1 MMSDDISNLRDTTE
15 PKSDQLNY
23 DDFSGADKVITVTKV
38 SRGAT
43 KEQPINIDYLGGE
56 SRPYKPC
63 KSMRRV
69 LLACWGE
76 DGKEW
81 VGKKIKLYGDPS
93 VKFGGVAV
101 GGIRIR
107 ALSGIE
113 EDKKLLLSTSKGKR
127 AEFLVK
133 KLETTYPQ
141 ASFDSNANNWVSSIL
156 AGKLSIEALKKKA
169 SDAGT
174 EFTAQQI
181 KELETRLGDK

>member
-1 MMSDDISNLRDTTE
+1 MSEDISNLSDTAE

-23 DDFSGADKVITVTKV
+23 DDFSGADKIITVTKV

-43 KEQPINIDYLGGE
+43 KEQPINIDYIGGE
-56 SRPYKPC
+56 GRPYKPC

-81 VGKKIKLYGDPS
+81 AGKKIKLYGDPS
-93 VKFGGVAV
+93 VKFGGVAI

-107 ALSGIE
+107 ALSHID

-127 AEFLVK
+127 APFEVK

-141 ASFDSNANNWVSSIL
+141 ASFDANVANWVSSIM
-156 AGKLSIEALKKKA
+156 AGKLTVDALKKKA
-169 SDAGT
+169 SAAGT
-174 EFTAQQI
+174 ELTEEQI
-181 KELETRLGDK
+181 KELETRIGEK